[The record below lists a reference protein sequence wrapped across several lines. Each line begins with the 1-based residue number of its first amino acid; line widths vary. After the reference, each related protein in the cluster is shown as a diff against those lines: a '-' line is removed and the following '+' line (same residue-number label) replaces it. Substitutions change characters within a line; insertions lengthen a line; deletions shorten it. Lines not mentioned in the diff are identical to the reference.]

1 VIDEKLARQ
10 YWPNQDP
17 IGKRVNRGDKIWI
30 TIVGIVGHIQHS
42 QLDSESKGVLYT
54 CYLQGYA
61 QAMGVVVRTDNDP
74 KLLTSA
80 VPRVVSE
87 LDKDMPVF
95 GVQTMEQRLSASLVP
110 RRAAMTL
117 LLIFAGLAL
126 LLASVGIY
134 GVISQTVTQR
144 TQEIGIRIA
153 LGAERKVVLG
163 MILKQAMTLTGIGL
177 GAGIAGGLVVTQFMK
192 GILFG
197 VNTTDPLTFLVV
209 AFFLGAVAALA
220 SYLPAWRATRIDPTI
235 ALRYE

>member
-1 VIDEKLARQ
+1 
-10 YWPNQDP
+10 
-17 IGKRVNRGDKIWI
+17 
-30 TIVGIVGHIQHS
+30 
-42 QLDSESKGVLYT
+42 
-54 CYLQGYA
+54 
-61 QAMGVVVRTDNDP
+61 
-74 KLLTSA
+74 
-80 VPRVVSE
+80 
-87 LDKDMPVF
+87 
-95 GVQTMEQRLSASLVP
+95 
-110 RRAAMTL
+110 MTL

>member
-1 VIDEKLARQ
+1 
-10 YWPNQDP
+10 
-17 IGKRVNRGDKIWI
+17 
-30 TIVGIVGHIQHS
+30 
-42 QLDSESKGVLYT
+42 
-54 CYLQGYA
+54 
-61 QAMGVVVRTDNDP
+61 
-74 KLLTSA
+74 
-80 VPRVVSE
+80 
-87 LDKDMPVF
+87 
-95 GVQTMEQRLSASLVP
+95 
-110 RRAAMTL
+110 
-117 LLIFAGLAL
+117 
-126 LLASVGIY
+126 
-134 GVISQTVTQR
+134 VTQR